1 MAGQVDTDEIVLAQS
16 FEDRLCSDRVG
27 ALMTKISSLFLVIKA
42 RPVDPKKL
50 FGTSRYAGPN
60 KRSGLVSFLN
70 IREICVFCK
79 AEPAPGKDSFGLLFP
94 CGRAF

>member
-1 MAGQVDTDEIVLAQS
+1 
-16 FEDRLCSDRVG
+16 
-27 ALMTKISSLFLVIKA
+27 MTKISSLILVIKT

-50 FGTSRYAGPN
+50 FGTSRYAGPH

-70 IREICVFCK
+70 IGEICVFCE
-79 AEPAPGKDSFGLLFP
+79 AEPASGKDSVRLLFP